1 MVCYIPQE
9 SKAKITSDTDQA
21 VNALNGR
28 IDFTNKDL
36 LRAFFRWKCPYFLGV
51 FSVFSPLAFCGV
63 M

>member
-28 IDFTNKDL
+28 IDFTNKEHHQQL
-36 LRAFFRWKCPYFLGV
+36 EG
-51 FSVFSPLAFCGV
+51 GI
-63 M
+63 